1 MALTGGK
8 PSSVLLSEICEGI
21 VLPAIRALYCLGLNL
36 HTSSL
41 AAVFCTLNSTSGAY
55 YHIGYPAIARI
66 AFGMN
71 GSYFAILN
79 RILLSVVWC
88 EGPLISDLVTY

>member
-1 MALTGGK
+1 MLTQ
-8 PSSVLLSEICEGI
+8 PYSF
-21 VLPAIRALYCLGLNL
+21 A
-36 HTSSL
+36 SSL

-71 GSYFAILN
+71 GSYFAVLN

-88 EGPLISDLVTY
+88 KLPSSLLPPTHR

>member
-1 MALTGGK
+1 MEREC
-8 PSSVLLSEICEGI
+8 SCN
-21 VLPAIRALYCLGLNL
+21 LNPYA
-36 HTSSL
+36 SSL

-71 GSYFAILN
+71 GSYFAVLN

-88 EGPLISDLVTY
+88 EPFSSPPPSPIHR